1 MWDAFKEQ
9 FQAALPFVN
18 TIGIVVTD
26 INSGT
31 AEATVEAKPEL
42 ANHLGTLHAG
52 AMFTLAETA
61 SGAAMMG
68 ALGVKAFE
76 LRAVAATSNISY
88 KKLAKGVI
96 TAVAKTSIP
105 ATEINEK
112 LDVDG
117 KVRFAVNVE
126 LLNEDK
132 EIVALVSVDWH
143 VSPMRK

>member
-1 MWDAFKEQ
+1 MWDAFKKQ
-9 FQAALPFVN
+9 FQAAVPFVN
-18 TIGIVVTD
+18 TLGIIVTD

-31 AEATVEAKPEL
+31 AEATLAVTPEL
-42 ANHLGTLHAG
+42 SNHLGTLHAG

-68 ALGVKAFE
+68 ALGTKAFE
-76 LRAVAATSNISY
+76 LRSVAATSDISY
-88 KKLAKGVI
+88 KKLAKGLI

-105 ATEINEK
+105 AAQINET
-112 LDVDG
+112 LDAEG
-117 KVRFAVNVE
+117 KVRFAVSVE

-132 EIVALVSVDWH
+132 EIVALVNVDWH